1 MPTVAVLGT
10 GIMGAPIARNLA
22 GAGLSVRAWNRTR
35 DRARPLAE
43 HGVDVVD
50 SPAEAARGADV
61 VVTMLADGDAVE
73 ATAAEGGVLDAMDGD
88 AVWAQMS
95 TVGIEATERLSALAG
110 ERGIAFV
117 DAPVL
122 GTRQP
127 AEQGAL
133 VVIAAGPEA
142 AIERCRALFEAVGS
156 KTVVLDRAGQATR
169 LKLAV
174 NTWLVGI
181 VESLAETVAL
191 ARALDLDPARFLEA
205 IEGTAVDCG
214 YAHAKGELMIEESFE
229 PPAFPLR
236 LADKDARLVLEAA
249 AGAGLELPLAE
260 AVRRQ
265 FARAVDAGHGDE
277 DMAAVYRAV
286 RAEAQKT

>member
-10 GIMGAPIARNLA
+10 GIMGGPIARNLA

-43 HGVDVVD
+43 HGVEVAG
-50 SPAEAARGADV
+50 SPAEAARGADI

-73 ATAAEGGVLDAMDGD
+73 ATAAEGGVLDAMDAN

-95 TVGIEATERLSALAG
+95 TVGIEATERLSALAR

-133 VVIAAGPEA
+133 VVIAAGPED

-214 YAHAKGELMIEESFE
+214 YAHAKGALMIEESFE

-249 AGAGLELPLAE
+249 ATAGLELPLAE

-286 RAEAQKT
+286 RAEAHKT